1 MSDAP
6 IAQLDL
12 EDELLRLNRMAEEV
26 TQKLAKRA
34 RAAAKADADYHR
46 AYYSTFLRSEGAMEL
61 RKATAKDATADLY
74 AAWKDAEALL
84 ESAKEA
90 GRNYREQL
98 QSVRSVNANHRA
110 LVTG

>member
-1 MSDAP
+1 M
-6 IAQLDL
+6 AQLDI
-12 EDELLRLNRMAEEV
+12 EAEILRLNALAEKV
-26 TQKLAKRA
+26 TQELSKRA
-34 RAAAKADADYHR
+34 RAAAKADADYQR
-46 AYYSTFLRSEGAMEL
+46 AYYTEFLQASGAMDL
-61 RKATAKDATADLY
+61 RKAIAKNATADLY
-74 AAWKDAEALL
+74 EAWKIAEALL